1 MGKEVTLYNVAGAY
15 RLPPVMQRR
24 IWVVGAHYDHL
35 GVPRARRDIYNGADD
50 NASGTAAVIELAEA
64 YAQVPEREREL
75 IFVVFCRRARFVRP
89 KGLCRAD

>member
-1 MGKEVTLYNVAGAY
+1 MAG
-15 RLPPVMQRR
+15 RLPATTGDATPEFV
-24 IWVVGAHYDHL
+24 VVGAHYDHL
-35 GVPRARRDIYNGADD
+35 GGTEGPTDMIYNGADD

-75 IFVVFCRRARFVRP
+75 IFVASFCRRARFVRL